1 MPAHP
6 LPPTLTT
13 ECHPYI
19 YSGSGICSDLLGDHL
34 IYGPESKQERMEK
47 LLANF
52 EFARAYLLAK
62 DDMSDKCLRAVEL
75 IYCNHNFQRCDNTSS
90 RIRPRPVCREACE
103 IMVQQHC
110 RVEYPR
116 AREINKMSQGRSDY
130 GYFDLINCTILPKR
144 DGGTIPE
151 CYFPQ
156 EFKGMISKFN
166 AKHVEKNR
174 WLSVDFNQWEHG
186 LVGLGKV
193 MRVELWKPYPREGFW
208 WSRYSTV
215 HSCST
220 TKIDYFYLFSYF
232 RE

>member
-1 MPAHP
+1 M
-6 LPPTLTT
+6 
-13 ECHPYI
+13 
-19 YSGSGICSDLLGDHL
+19 
-34 IYGPESKQERMEK
+34 QK

-62 DDMSDKCLRAVEL
+62 DDISDKCLRAVEL
-75 IYCNHNFQRCDNTSS
+75 IYCNHYFQRCDNTSS
-90 RIRPRPVCREACE
+90 RIRSRPVCREACE

-166 AKHVEKNR
+166 TKHAEKTR
-174 WLSVDFNQWEHG
+174 WLSVDFNQWKHG
-186 LVGLGKV
+186 MGHGKV
-193 MRVELWKPYPREGFW
+193 MRVEL
-208 WSRYSTV
+208 
-215 HSCST
+215 
-220 TKIDYFYLFSYF
+220 
-232 RE
+232 

>member
-1 MPAHP
+1 
-6 LPPTLTT
+6 
-13 ECHPYI
+13 
-19 YSGSGICSDLLGDHL
+19 
-34 IYGPESKQERMEK
+34 MEK

-75 IYCNHNFQRCDNTSS
+75 IYCNHYFQRCDSTSS
-90 RIRPRPVCREACE
+90 RIRSRPVCREACE

-110 RVEYPR
+110 RAEYPR

-166 AKHVEKNR
+166 TKHAEKTK
-174 WLSVDFNQWEHG
+174 WLSVDFNQWKHG
-186 LVGLGKV
+186 MGHGKV

-208 WSRYSTV
+208 WSRYYTV

-232 RE
+232 REQIEGRRKR

>member
-1 MPAHP
+1 M
-6 LPPTLTT
+6 
-13 ECHPYI
+13 

-34 IYGPESKQERMEK
+34 IYGAESKQERMEK
-47 LLANF
+47 LLGNF

-62 DDMSDKCLRAVEL
+62 GDMSDKCLRAVEL
-75 IYCNHNFQRCDNTSS
+75 IYCNHYFQRCDNTSS
-90 RIRPRPVCREACE
+90 RIRSRPVCREACE

-156 EFKGMISKFN
+156 EFKGMISNFN
-166 AKHVEKNR
+166 AKHVEKTS
-174 WLSVDFNQWEHG
+174 WLSVDFNQWKHG
-186 LVGLGKV
+186 MGHGKV
-193 MRVELWKPYPREGFW
+193 MRVEL
-208 WSRYSTV
+208 
-215 HSCST
+215 
-220 TKIDYFYLFSYF
+220 
-232 RE
+232 

>member
-1 MPAHP
+1 
-6 LPPTLTT
+6 
-13 ECHPYI
+13 
-19 YSGSGICSDLLGDHL
+19 
-34 IYGPESKQERMEK
+34 MEK

-75 IYCNHNFQRCDNTSS
+75 IYCNHYFQRCDNTSS

-151 CYFPQ
+151 CYLPQ

-193 MRVELWKPYPREGFW
+193 MRVEL
-208 WSRYSTV
+208 
-215 HSCST
+215 
-220 TKIDYFYLFSYF
+220 
-232 RE
+232 